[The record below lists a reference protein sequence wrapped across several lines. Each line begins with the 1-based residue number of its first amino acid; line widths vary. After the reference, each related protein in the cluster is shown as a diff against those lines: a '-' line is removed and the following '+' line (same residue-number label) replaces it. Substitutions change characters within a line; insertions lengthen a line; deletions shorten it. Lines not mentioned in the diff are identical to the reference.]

1 MEELLQ
7 KSLSIQ
13 PGSSTCQPKLPA
25 PIDVV
30 LSLKFEA
37 LPATLPSNYK
47 ARSGAYRQSKAIGDE
62 AIARIRLQAERLKQ
76 QQGQLEQ
83 QQGQLEQ
90 QQGQLKLQQA
100 QLDKQKKTMEEQA
113 SASAN

>member
-1 MEELLQ
+1 MQ

-83 QQGQLEQ
+83 QQGQL
-90 QQGQLKLQQA
+90 KLQQA

>member
-83 QQGQLEQ
+83 QQGQL
-90 QQGQLKLQQA
+90 KLQQA